1 MSTPVRLIGFAAVL
15 VVVFA
20 VAGLAGRAADVRR
33 GVAAK
38 PAADAHG
45 MGAMTEKAA
54 DPIRGLAV
62 SEHGLTLELA
72 RTTARPGERFE
83 LAFRIADRRG
93 RTVRA
98 FDVEHTKRMHF
109 IVVRRDLTGFQ
120 HLHPVQRP
128 DGTWSIPVTLRDPG
142 SYRVFADFSTGGT
155 PKTLAA
161 DLTADGSVRSQR
173 LPAPATTAD
182 VDGFRVNLAE
192 QADKQLRFSVTRGG
206 RPATVEPY
214 LGARGHLVALREG
227 DLAFLHVHPDAHSLR
242 FMAEF
247 PTAGRYRLFLQFK
260 VDGQVHT
267 AAFTR
272 EVSR

>member
-1 MSTPVRLIGFAAVL
+1 MSAPYRLIGFAAVL

-20 VAGLAGRAADVRR
+20 TAGLIGRAADVRR

-38 PAADAHG
+38 PAHG
-45 MGAMTEKAA
+45 MGAMAETAA
-54 DPIRGLAV
+54 DPVRGLAV

-72 RTTARPGERFE
+72 RTTAQPRERFE

-109 IVVRRDLTGFQ
+109 ILVRRDLTGFQ

-128 DGTWSIPVTLRDPG
+128 DGTWSTPVTLPDPG

-155 PKTLAA
+155 PTTLAA
-161 DLTADGSVRSQR
+161 DVTADGSVRSQP

-182 VDGFRVNLAE
+182 ADGFHVTLAGN
-192 QADKQLRFSVTRGG
+192 DPLRFTVTRGG
-206 RPATVEPY
+206 RPVTVEPY
-214 LGARGHLVALREG
+214 LGAQGHLVALREG
-227 DLAFLHVHPDAHSLR
+227 DLAFLHVHPDADSLR